1 MQKIFTKSIDKKEIT
16 FEITLTKNTT
26 KVVTVKIPKE
36 EIEKIVKLSINNF
49 DNFKII
55 NQAIQENEQ
64 VFSELIVKYN

>member
-55 NQAIQENEQ
+55 NQAIKENEQ